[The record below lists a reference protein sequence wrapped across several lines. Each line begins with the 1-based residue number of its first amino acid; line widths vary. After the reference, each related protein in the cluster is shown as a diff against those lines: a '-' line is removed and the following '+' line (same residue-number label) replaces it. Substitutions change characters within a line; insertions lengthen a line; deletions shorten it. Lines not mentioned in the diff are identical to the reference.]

1 MNRHQH
7 KLLIQVKSI
16 LREQITLNIY
26 IRCKRI
32 VKTLVSIND
41 QCCYTIKLDPLDC
54 VHQKKKTAQFLS
66 PSELPKPEVS
76 NPAPGEPEPLSCYV
90 QPQLNTQTSL
100 DILETS
106 RGCCWGQTL

>member
-32 VKTLVSIND
+32 VKTLVS
-41 QCCYTIKLDPLDC
+41 T
-54 VHQKKKTAQFLS
+54 
-66 PSELPKPEVS
+66 
-76 NPAPGEPEPLSCYV
+76 
-90 QPQLNTQTSL
+90 
-100 DILETS
+100 
-106 RGCCWGQTL
+106 